1 MHVQGHL
8 DEIKPRTLAIGFS
21 SIALLY
27 ILEWVGK
34 TWGKKH
40 RAIKLFSTS
49 RAVLVL
55 ALFTLIS
62 YLCNK
67 DRTEEDYLWDVS
79 DHSVTRP

>member
-1 MHVQGHL
+1 MLQGHL

-27 ILEWVGK
+27 ILEYVGK
-34 TWGKKH
+34 TWGKKN
-40 RAIKLFSTS
+40 RAIKLISTS

-62 YLCNK
+62 FLCN
-67 DRTEEDYLWDVS
+67 RNRAEEDYLWDVCIFPL
-79 DHSVTRP
+79 T